1 MRRFLISVVALA
13 GCAKPDPTTTTKA
26 EAKQSEVRN
35 DAQVVIAQP
44 PVITMQAGEELHIVQ
59 EGYSVRIRVGT
70 EVPPP
75 PTRKLPRP
83 SPSVVPPIPPPL
95 VPPIPPSGPPVVPPF
110 PPSPPVYPIPLPGG
124 PVMLPGGPS
133 LPVPGR

>member
-1 MRRFLISVVALA
+1 MRRFLIPAVLALA
-13 GCAKPDPTTTTKA
+13 GCGKPETTATTKA
-26 EAKQSEVRN
+26 ETKHSEARQ
-35 DAQVVIAQP
+35 DDIVVIP
-44 PVITMQAGEELHIVQ
+44 PPAVVRTGQKGEVIVIERG
-59 EGYSVRIRVGT
+59 SVVTIWFDP

-75 PTRKLPRP
+75 PTRKLPLP
-83 SPSVVPPIPPPL
+83 SQPV

-110 PPSPPVYPIPLPGG
+110 PPSSPPVHPLPLPGG